1 MPQII
6 TVSIYLATLLCWTV
20 AIIIIWWRK
29 PVLVII
35 NSYIY
40 YIYLLLFFSSSS
52 TSMQRPSI
60 LLMAT
65 AVIMLGIFILFYSL
79 SLYTSTLV
87 ITSYVGNLY
96 VSTSINQA
104 SLSLYLK
111 IKKTAPSETCMSSH
125 GLHFLKTTKIF
136 SGGNSQGRPTIRL
149 FKCRTYCR
157 T

>member
-1 MPQII
+1 M
-6 TVSIYLATLLCWTV
+6 
-20 AIIIIWWRK
+20 
-29 PVLVII
+29 II

-111 IKKTAPSETCMSSH
+111 TKKTAPSETCMSSH

-136 SGGNSQGRPTIRL
+136 SGGNSQGSTIRL
-149 FKCRTYCR
+149 FKLQNLLQDIIGSNYFLSPVPGYP
-157 T
+157 